1 MALQLS
7 FIASV
12 LLRVVA
18 QALPWRLFYSFYLII
33 NEKEKKGIWL
43 LTVWRE

>member
-33 NEKEKKGIWL
+33 NEKEKKRNL
-43 LTVWRE
+43 ASDRLA